1 MTVPTPDPDEQLARV
16 LAHLERFSRVLAH
29 DLKAPLANVSSFAQL
44 LPTVADLDEQAAMMA
59 DRMAVNA
66 RRAAAMV
73 DAVLDHARRIGRT
86 VTEPVE
92 VDLNVVMDEVAQ
104 SVAELADEA
113 DADLGWGELPT
124 VAGDPEAI
132 TALLRRVVDNA
143 IRYRRPEEPVEVRV
157 EATTVG
163 GWVDLT
169 VIDNGPGVAADKQA
183 AAFELGTRLVDVAGP
198 VLGSGVGLATARLIA
213 ENHGGTIDFG
223 PPPTGGGAAVHVR
236 LPAARG
242 DSPSAP

>member
-1 MTVPTPDPDEQLARV
+1 MSVSTPDPEEQLARV

-86 VTEPVE
+86 VTDPVE
-92 VDLNVVMDEVAQ
+92 VDLNAVMDEVAQ

-113 DADLGWGELPT
+113 DADLGWGELPA
-124 VAGDPEAI
+124 VSGDPEAI

-157 EATTVG
+157 EATTAD

-169 VIDNGPGVAADKQA
+169 VTDDGPGVPADKRED
-183 AAFELGTRLVDVAGP
+183 AFGLGTRLVDVAGP

-213 ENHGGTIDFG
+213 ENHGGSIGFG
-223 PPPTGGGAAVHVR
+223 PPPADGGATVHVR

-242 DSPSAP
+242 TASPAP